1 MKGIRK
7 FCAKFFSSIKY
18 EVFLGIALINL
29 VVLLL
34 FFAAASYSTHR
45 FFISDRTESAR
56 ILNAQEALLI
66 ENLIRDVDKHIM
78 NLYFSDDVRI
88 VLRDRS
94 TGSAEYI
101 DSYYSVKTRLAG
113 IIDLY
118 PEI

>member
-45 FFISDRTESAR
+45 FLFR
-56 ILNAQEALLI
+56 IGRNPP
-66 ENLIRDVDKHIM
+66 
-78 NLYFSDDVRI
+78 
-88 VLRDRS
+88 
-94 TGSAEYI
+94 EY
-101 DSYYSVKTRLAG
+101 
-113 IIDLY
+113 
-118 PEI
+118 

>member
-45 FFISDRTESAR
+45 FYFGSDGIRQ
-56 ILNAQEALLI
+56 NI
-66 ENLIRDVDKHIM
+66 ERPGGPAD
-78 NLYFSDDVRI
+78 
-88 VLRDRS
+88 
-94 TGSAEYI
+94 
-101 DSYYSVKTRLAG
+101 
-113 IIDLY
+113 
-118 PEI
+118 

>member
-66 ENLIRDVDKHIM
+66 EKLIRDVD
-78 NLYFSDDVRI
+78 NRQCRI
-88 VLRDRS
+88 
-94 TGSAEYI
+94 Y
-101 DSYYSVKTRLAG
+101 
-113 IIDLY
+113 
-118 PEI
+118 

>member
-78 NLYFSDDVRI
+78 NLYFRMMSG
-88 VLRDRS
+88 LCF
-94 TGSAEYI
+94 
-101 DSYYSVKTRLAG
+101 G
-113 IIDLY
+113 IAAQAVPNILTA
-118 PEI
+118 IIR